1 MILVDLKNN
10 IIKQH
15 RNNVTM
21 KIDEKQEK
29 WLNNSEIELSKNIK
43 ELSNNVSIK
52 SNFIIA
58 EFNFKLLKNFI
69 IKLLKYVKYLR
80 KTFNTENIMH
90 DVLTEIQN
98 KKLIIPIEYNIQIG
112 EIKTKDIADYQY
124 LVKREN
130 DYTIVL
136 KREKYENG
144 NLVSDDIWKVGNLI
158 VYVKKFDGTVV
169 YPVIKT
175 LQDSIEITFNDKL
188 STNYNVFIM

>member
-1 MILVDLKNN
+1 
-10 IIKQH
+10 
-15 RNNVTM
+15 M

-29 WLNNSEIELSKNIK
+29 WLDNSEIELSKNIK
-43 ELSNNVSIK
+43 ELSNNASIK

-58 EFNFKLLKNFI
+58 EFNFELLKKFI
-69 IKLLKYVKYLR
+69 IKLLKYVEYLR
-80 KTFNTENIMH
+80 KTFDTENIMH

-112 EIKTKDIADYQY
+112 ETKTKDIADYQY
-124 LVKREN
+124 MVKRKN

-136 KREKYENG
+136 KREKYEHG
-144 NLVSDDIWKVGNLI
+144 NLVSDDVWKVGNLI

>member
-1 MILVDLKNN
+1 
-10 IIKQH
+10 
-15 RNNVTM
+15 M

-29 WLNNSEIELSKNIK
+29 WLDNSEIELSKNIK
-43 ELSNNVSIK
+43 ELSNNASIK

-58 EFNFKLLKNFI
+58 EFNFELLKKFI

-80 KTFNTENIMH
+80 KTFDTENIMH

-112 EIKTKDIADYQY
+112 ETKTKDIADYQY
-124 LVKREN
+124 MVKREN

-136 KREKYENG
+136 KREKYEHV
-144 NLVSDDIWKVGNLI
+144 NLVSDDVWKVGNLI